1 MMGLAAMGQQVHW
14 QAGSLSV
21 TIDRQGY
28 YASLRV
34 CGQELL
40 LSKQLYPVV
49 SAFDHQ
55 VRTPQS
61 VRFSHDT
68 LFCLMNDDREVLL
81 RVRQL
86 PECLTMEV
94 IACPEQYN
102 SLTFGPVAVNIDA
115 VVGEVVGVVQA
126 DTLAF
131 GMQVLNAKTTGGI
144 PQEAA
149 KKYSDKFFY
158 HGHQVDGRPGYSLA
172 ATRIDG
178 GTVFQLSG
186 RNRDIRRGRLEVRE
200 VGGCHAAIAD
210 PVPGADAQIV
220 GAKVALFGCPRTQ
233 VLAHLGQMETLLGL
247 PHPTA
252 PDGTWEKLPPKQGET
267 KTPGRDLKSA
277 EENRVMQ
284 VRPYVAW
291 DDPMVATELAA
302 HFQQQLMFQLEED
315 LDAADTT
322 LSVLTG
328 AFSCFPNPMAGQQV
342 VRIADE
348 LISYRLAEDA
358 EGHVT
363 LRGCRRGAFG
373 TVAKPHA
380 KHTIGRRL
388 WTVAEGFVPDL
399 ALLDTL
405 ADRAV
410 RRLEEDSALAVPA
423 FVFFEHLDDCAFTG
437 QDEYA
442 VARFVSRCCEGWSR
456 PVVAQAD
463 YLTNYTW
470 HYLSSVVDRRQM
482 AYPDMMDTTWRF
494 IREVPVHDHSHD
506 HKHSHAH
513 ESGHESAHE
522 SGHEHAHEHA
532 HEEEHS
538 HEAHAEAPAQPQLP
552 PLVVE
557 ESTLADFLKR
567 NLLR

>member
-1 MMGLAAMGQQVHW
+1 MKRVFLLIGFLLGLAAMGQQVHW

-21 TIDRQGY
+21 TVDRQGY
-28 YASLRV
+28 FASMRV
-34 CGQELL
+34 CGQEVL

-94 IACPEQYN
+94 IACPEEYN
-102 SLTFGPVAVNIDA
+102 SLTFGPVAVNVDA

-126 DTLAF
+126 DTLAL
-131 GMQVLNAKTTGGI
+131 GMQALNAKTFGGI
-144 PQEAA
+144 PPEAA
-149 KKYSDKFFY
+149 KKYSEKFFY
-158 HGHQVDGRPGYSLA
+158 HGHQVDGRPGYALA
-172 ATRIDG
+172 ATRIEG
-178 GTVFQLSG
+178 GTVLQLSG
-186 RNRDIRRGRLEVRE
+186 RQRGRRYGHQEVRE
-200 VGGCHAAIAD
+200 TGGCHAALAD
-210 PVPGADAQIV
+210 PVADLDAPIV
-220 GAKVALFGCPRTQ
+220 GTKVALFGCRRAN
-233 VLAHLGQMETLLGL
+233 VLEHIGAMETLLGL
-247 PHPTA
+247 PHPMA
-252 PDGTWEKLPPKQGET
+252 PDGSWVKLPPKKVEDPA
-267 KTPGRDLKSA
+267 PGHDLKCA
-277 EENRVMQ
+277 EVYRVMT
-284 VRPYVAW
+284 VRPCVPW
-291 DDPMVATELAA
+291 DDPMVRSELSA
-302 HFQQQLMFQLEED
+302 HFQPQLMFQLEEE

-348 LISYRLAEDA
+348 LIRYRTAEDA

-373 TVAKPHA
+373 TVAQPHA
-380 KHTIGRRL
+380 KHTTGCRL

-410 RRLEEDSALAVPA
+410 RELNGDTALAVPTL
-423 FVFFEHLDDCAFTG
+423 VYFEHLEGCAYTG
-437 QDEYA
+437 QDAYA
-442 VARFVSRCCEGWSR
+442 VARFVSRCCEGWRR

-463 YLTNYTW
+463 YLANYTW
-470 HYLSSVVDRRQM
+470 HYLSGITGRRSM
-482 AYPDMMDTTWRF
+482 AYPDMLDTTWRF

-506 HKHSHAH
+506 HKHS
-513 ESGHESAHE
+513 
-522 SGHEHAHEHA
+522 HAHEHA

-557 ESTLADFLKR
+557 ESILADFLKR